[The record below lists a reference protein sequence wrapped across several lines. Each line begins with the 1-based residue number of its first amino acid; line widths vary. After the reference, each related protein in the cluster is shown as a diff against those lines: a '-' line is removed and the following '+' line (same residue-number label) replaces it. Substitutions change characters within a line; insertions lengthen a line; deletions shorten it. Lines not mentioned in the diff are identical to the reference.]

1 MPILRSRELGST
13 PRTMA
18 QLPLASHPTTA
29 PLHRSVQQ
37 MNSSTKC
44 RSGGGGIFHT
54 QQCWM
59 EARTRRNHQ
68 WQHAGKGQA
77 AFSPTALPGRC
88 SGALQ
93 SCTYPGAAPC
103 VVGLLGA
110 RRECVCAGAKS
121 AGSISRSSCIKN
133 RARQHTKN
141 LSVFQAFLF
150 SRMKS
155 SSGDA
160 VPGSPAAPRQLAER
174 GTQKPIALGT
184 ARWAMGTR
192 SEAQPLPGHPSELL
206 AAPAFACQQ
215 QQGPALVSVG
225 LFLYE
230 SFQALGVLA
239 TAAEEQSLCK
249 ELECCSGQSHS
260 KACRHPLESCVS
272 SVLLSLPAR

>member
-1 MPILRSRELGST
+1 MEEPSVAACRERTGSF
-13 PRTMA
+13 
-18 QLPLASHPTTA
+18 LSHSIAWSMLWGFTE
-29 PLHRSVQQ
+29 LHLS
-37 MNSSTKC
+37 
-44 RSGGGGIFHT
+44 
-54 QQCWM
+54 W
-59 EARTRRNHQ
+59 
-68 WQHAGKGQA
+68 
-77 AFSPTALPGRC
+77 
-88 SGALQ
+88 
-93 SCTYPGAAPC
+93 SCTYPGAEPC
-103 VVGLLGA
+103 VAGLLGA
-110 RRECVCAGAKS
+110 RKGCFCAGAKS

-260 KACRHPLESCVS
+260 KACRHPLELCV
-272 SVLLSLPAR
+272 LCAAQPACTMRALRESNQRTIKVGNDL